1 RAELTAERFVA
12 DRFSSR
18 VGGRLY
24 RTGDVARWGRDGNL
38 EFLGRI
44 DDQVKIRGYRI
55 ELGEIETRLAEHE
68 EVREAV
74 VIAREVTSGDKRLVA
89 YYTGTEV
96 NGEGK
101 EGIGAEQLRIHLA
114 ANLPEYMLPAAYVWL
129 ESLPLTPNG
138 KLDRKALPA
147 PEADAYGAHSYEEP
161 VGEIETALAGIWAEV
176 LKLERVGRRDNLF
189 DLGGHSLLVVR
200 VISRLRK
207 LLNAEVTISDV
218 FAYPVLADLARAI
231 ESAGQAALPPIIPTQ
246 RAEHLPL
253 SFAQQRLWFLAQM
266 GVSEAYH
273 IFYGLRLRG
282 QLNREALQR
291 ALDRIVARH
300 EGLRT
305 TFVSIE
311 GEPVQRITG
320 IEDSRFHLEE
330 HNLIGPQQ
338 ELDRLIREEASA
350 GFDLENG
357 PLIRGRLICSGEEE
371 HVLLITMHHI
381 VSDGWS
387 MDLFIKELSALY
399 GAFVRGQEDP
409 LPEL

>member
-1 RAELTAERFVA
+1 
-12 DRFSSR
+12 
-18 VGGRLY
+18 
-24 RTGDVARWGRDGNL
+24 
-38 EFLGRI
+38 
-44 DDQVKIRGYRI
+44 
-55 ELGEIETRLAEHE
+55 
-68 EVREAV
+68 
-74 VIAREVTSGDKRLVA
+74 
-89 YYTGTEV
+89 
-96 NGEGK
+96 
-101 EGIGAEQLRIHLA
+101 
-114 ANLPEYMLPAAYVWL
+114 
-129 ESLPLTPNG
+129 
-138 KLDRKALPA
+138 
-147 PEADAYGAHSYEEP
+147 
-161 VGEIETALAGIWAEV
+161 
-176 LKLERVGRRDNLF
+176 
-189 DLGGHSLLVVR
+189 
-200 VISRLRK
+200 
-207 LLNAEVTISDV
+207 
-218 FAYPVLADLARAI
+218 
-231 ESAGQAALPPIIPTQ
+231 
-246 RAEHLPL
+246 PL

-320 IEDSRFHLEE
+320 IEESRFHLEE

-409 LPEL
+409 LPELAVQYADYAVWQRKWMDGEILRKQGECWENTLSGAPSLLELPTDHPRPAEQQYAGGRVKVTLEEGLTRGLKELGK